1 MLASAD
7 SGSPARL
14 TPLFP
19 PTVLSL
25 ADRASFVNVGR
36 WVDEVRAERGS
47 DVVIVLVGNKTD
59 LVDRRQVSQE
69 EGDAKARECGV
80 LFIETSAK
88 AGFNIKALFRKIA
101 TSLPGMES
109 LGQGPHTRE
118 DLIDVT
124 LHPPGGAAAA
134 VPAASS
140 CSC

>member
-1 MLASAD
+1 MHLQSA
-7 SGSPARL
+7 L
-14 TPLFP
+14 TSL
-19 PTVLSL
+19 PTSS
-25 ADRASFVNVGR
+25 DRASFTNVGR
-36 WVDEVRAERGS
+36 WIDEVRAERGS

-69 EGDAKARECGV
+69 EGDAKARDSGV

-124 LHPPGGAAAA
+124 LHPGAGSAAA

>member
-1 MLASAD
+1 M
-7 SGSPARL
+7 
-14 TPLFP
+14 
-19 PTVLSL
+19 
-25 ADRASFVNVGR
+25 NVAR

-47 DVVIVLVGNKTD
+47 DVVVVLVGNKTD
-59 LVDRRQVSQE
+59 LVDRRQVTQE

-80 LFIETSAK
+80 LFMETSAK

-109 LGQGPHTRE
+109 LGQGPHAARE

>member
-1 MLASAD
+1 MS
-7 SGSPARL
+7 
-14 TPLFP
+14 
-19 PTVLSL
+19 
-25 ADRASFVNVGR
+25 R
-36 WVDEVRAERGS
+36 WIDEVRAERGS

-59 LVDRRQVSQE
+59 LVDKRQVTQE
-69 EGDAKARECGV
+69 EGDATAREAGV

-109 LGQGPHTRE
+109 LGSGAQTRE

-124 LHPPGGAAAA
+124 LQPVGGAAAA